1 MEKGTNITL
10 PSAFPTPL
18 PPNATSLIRRA
29 NSILGKSFFVFRE
42 CSGGMNYSEMALDSI
57 LHNST
62 LEIEG
67 RDDMSDTTHGTR
79 NTQNHSIVS
88 WVERI
93 AQICQPQQVFWC
105 DWPVAAKEFLTPPPL
120 ER

>member
-1 MEKGTNITL
+1 MKKGTNIPL

-42 CSGGMNYSEMALDSI
+42 CSGGMNYSEMDLDSI

-67 RDDMSDTTHGTR
+67 RDGISDTTPGTR
-79 NTQNHSIVS
+79 NTQNNSIIS
-88 WVERI
+88 WAERM
-93 AQICQPQQVFWC
+93 AQICQQEQVFWYAGS
-105 DWPVAAKEFLTPPPL
+105 VAEQEFLTRTL
-120 ER
+120 V